1 MALMPKRLPDEFFRE
16 QASPES
22 PDVGHAPPEP
32 ELPEADQ
39 QTVRPRP
46 FGRGVAP
53 RLVVAGT
60 LGALLLGFGI
70 GRLLVLGN
78 APRPEPSP
86 SEVPSSSQA
95 ATPTPT
101 STGGATLVPYD
112 GPVSNVTVLDA
123 EGVCSQGPTRDEA
136 ANLIDSNPS
145 TFWRCGGSGVG
156 EEITFVLDP
165 AEPVVGVRVVNGNTV
180 WTDRYLAE
188 RRILA
193 IRWTFSDGS
202 WVEQGLAG
210 NDRLPQEVRFPPVE
224 GAQWVRMTILD
235 ATVVGATDD
244 QSDAVSISSLNFLTT
259 A

>member
-1 MALMPKRLPDEFFRE
+1 MAPMSKRLPDEFFRE

-22 PDVGHAPPEP
+22 PDVGTVEP
-32 ELPEADQ
+32 EAHAPEADGREVKQ
-39 QTVRPRP
+39 KP
-46 FGRGVAP
+46 FGWGVPP
-53 RLVVAGT
+53 RMVVAGV

-70 GRLLVLGN
+70 GRLLVLGST
-78 APRPEPSP
+78 PRPELTPSESPSVSQSSTPSP
-86 SEVPSSSQA
+86 
-95 ATPTPT
+95 TT
-101 STGGATLVPYD
+101 SVGATLVPYD

-123 EGVCSQGPTRDEA
+123 EGTCLQGPTRDEP

-145 TFWRCGGSGVG
+145 TFWRCLGSGVG
-156 EEITFVLDP
+156 EEITFTLNPEDP
-165 AEPVVGVRVVNGNTV
+165 IVGVRVVNGNTI

-210 NDRLPQEVRFPPVE
+210 NDRLPQEVRFPPVA

-235 ATVVGATDD
+235 ATVVGATDE

>member
-1 MALMPKRLPDEFFRE
+1 MAPMPKRLPDEFFRE

-22 PDVGHAPPEP
+22 PDVGVSPSEPQAEEVEDRATPPKP
-32 ELPEADQ
+32 L
-39 QTVRPRP
+39 
-46 FGRGVAP
+46 GRGVPP
-53 RLVVAGT
+53 RLVVAGV

-78 APRPEPSP
+78 TPRTEPTPLQSPSISQDSPPSP
-86 SEVPSSSQA
+86 
-95 ATPTPT
+95 TT
-101 STGGATLVPYD
+101 STGATLVPYD

-123 EGVCSQGPTRDEA
+123 EGACQQGPTRDEP

-145 TFWRCGGSGVG
+145 TFWRCPGSGVG
-156 EEITFVLDP
+156 EEITFTLDP
-165 AEPVVGVRVVNGNTV
+165 AEPIVGVRVVNGNTI
-180 WTDRYLAE
+180 WTDRYQAE

-202 WVEQGLAG
+202 WAEQGLAG

-235 ATVVGATDD
+235 ATVVGATDE